1 MNFRQSNIIVEL
13 WRPDIARRRNK
24 INFLRFW
31 NNDPLWGNFRN
42 SVPIGSSRHR
52 STCCVQISWNFACR
66 KTVKSCVSYLTK
78 KKQNFALWLSS
89 SWYCADRVQN
99 LPGPGLLKVLHI
111 SSKAVNFRRSYIESV
126 NTIKTG
132 PKVFPMFGR
141 SIACSGIITDI
152 WKIY

>member
-1 MNFRQSNIIVEL
+1 MRKFSKFCSDRFIATPIDMLCSNFVKFRVQENGEIVRFL
-13 WRPDIARRRNK
+13 PD
-24 INFLRFW
+24 
-31 NNDPLWGNFRN
+31 
-42 SVPIGSSRHR
+42 
-52 STCCVQISWNFACR
+52 
-66 KTVKSCVSYLTK
+66 

-152 WKIY
+152 